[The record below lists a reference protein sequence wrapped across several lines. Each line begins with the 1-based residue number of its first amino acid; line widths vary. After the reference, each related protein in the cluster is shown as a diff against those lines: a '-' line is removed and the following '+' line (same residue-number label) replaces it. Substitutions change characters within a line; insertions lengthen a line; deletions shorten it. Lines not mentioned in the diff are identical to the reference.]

1 MPAFDP
7 ASPYGINTHLP
18 PPAHL
23 DRVAAAGIAWIRVDF
38 NMDQLQPAPGQYNWA
53 LTDQVVQDARA
64 RGLHLYPTLAYAPP
78 WANGGGGRNVP
89 PDPEAWYGFVATVV
103 LRYRDRIRHW
113 GMWNEPNLKGFWSGS
128 VAQYVNGVLEP
139 GALAVREYAPEG
151 LVCGPDLAMERD
163 WASWLRTILSR
174 GGHRLDVVT
183 QHSYQASGREVLRRM
198 GGTGWRWPWQDPTV
212 REIMAE
218 TGAAGKPLWLTE
230 TGWNTADVSEDQQAS
245 YIDQVLEGFPSYGI
259 GKVFVY
265 QLADEAHPV
274 WYGVLHQDL
283 TPKPAY
289 LVYQRRTA
297 APAIV

>member
-1 MPAFDP
+1 M
-7 ASPYGINTHLP
+7 
-18 PPAHL
+18 
-23 DRVAAAGIAWIRVDF
+23 
-38 NMDQLQPAPGQYNWA
+38 
-53 LTDQVVQDARA
+53 
-64 RGLHLYPTLAYAPP
+64 
-78 WANGGGGRNVP
+78 GGGGRNVP
-89 PDPEAWYGFVATVV
+89 PDPEAWYGFVASVV
-103 LRYRDRIRHW
+103 LRYRDRVRHW

-139 GALAVREYAPEG
+139 GAQAVREYAPEG

-163 WASWLRTILSR
+163 WASWLHTILSR

-183 QHSYQASGREVLRRM
+183 QHSYQASGREVLRRI

-245 YIDQVLEGFPSYGI
+245 YIDQVLESFPHYGI
-259 GKVFVY
+259 AKVFLY
-265 QLADEAHPV
+265 QLADEAHPE
-274 WYGVLHQDL
+274 WHGVLHQDL